1 MILFVFEGLKAEPTV
16 FGSLEKLFLSGEEVR
31 MVKCSHDLPTLYKR
45 LKSNDFDLFR
55 SLPLT
60 ENGIDVPDGI
70 RLDTMFS
77 QIFLFF
83 DYDFQ
88 NRIGLENVNTILEE
102 MLGFFDNE
110 TDNGKLYV
118 NYPMIES
125 LKYTKTLPD
134 ANYWKYTVTRQA
146 CVDHKFKGEAE
157 TFAYT
162 EAKGYKFIDLSKNN
176 ESKVRNNWNM
186 LKAQNVCKA
195 NYIVSGENVLPE
207 DKDTVN
213 QDAIFKAQKEKYV
226 CANDE
231 VAILNSFPIFIHDYL
246 K

>member
-1 MILFVFEGLKAEPTV
+1 MILFVFEGVKAEPMV
-16 FGSLEKLFLSGEEVR
+16 FGSLEQLFLSGEEIR
-31 MVKCSHDLPTLYKR
+31 MVKCSHDLPTLYNR
-45 LKSNDFDLFR
+45 LKGNGFDVFR

-60 ENGIDVPDGI
+60 ENGINVPDST

-102 MLGFFDNE
+102 MLEFFDNE

-134 ANYWKYTVTRQA
+134 ANYWKYTVARQT
-146 CVDHKFKGEAE
+146 CVEHKFKGEAE
-157 TFAYT
+157 VFACT
-162 EAKGYKFIDLSKNN
+162 EAKGYKFIDLSKTDEN
-176 ESKVRNNWNM
+176 EVRNNWAM
-186 LKAQNVCKA
+186 LKEQNVSKA
-195 NYIVSGENVLPE
+195 NYIVSGKNIMPE
-207 DKDTVN
+207 DKDAVD
-213 QDAIFKAQKEKYV
+213 QYAIFKAQKEKYV

>member
-16 FGSLEKLFLSGEEVR
+16 FGSLERLFLSGEEVR
-31 MVKCSHDLPTLYKR
+31 TVKCSHDLPTLYNR
-45 LKSNDFDLFR
+45 LRDNDFDLFR
-55 SLPLT
+55 SLPLK
-60 ENGIDVPDGI
+60 ENGINVPDSM

-88 NRIGLENVNTILEE
+88 NRIGLENVNTILED
-102 MLGFFDNE
+102 MLDFFDNE
-110 TDNGKLYV
+110 TVNGKLYV

-134 ANYWKYTVTRQA
+134 SNYWQYTVTRQT
-146 CVDHKFKGEAE
+146 CVEHKFKGEAE
-157 TFAYT
+157 AFAYT
-162 EAKGYKFIDLSKNN
+162 KAKGYKFIDLSKTDEN
-176 ESKVRNNWNM
+176 EVRNNWNM
-186 LKAQNVCKA
+186 LKDQNVCKA
-195 NYIVSGENVLPE
+195 NYIVSGKNVLPKN
-207 DKDTVN
+207 KDAVN

-226 CANDE
+226 YANNE

>member
-134 ANYWKYTVTRQA
+134 ANYWKYTVQDRLASTINSRVRRKRLPILRQK
-146 CVDHKFKGEAE
+146 D
-157 TFAYT
+157 
-162 EAKGYKFIDLSKNN
+162 ISLSTCQKP
-176 ESKVRNNWNM
+176 M
-186 LKAQNVCKA
+186 KAR
-195 NYIVSGENVLPE
+195 
-207 DKDTVN
+207 
-213 QDAIFKAQKEKYV
+213 
-226 CANDE
+226 
-231 VAILNSFPIFIHDYL
+231 
-246 K
+246 

>member
-1 MILFVFEGLKAEPTV
+1 
-16 FGSLEKLFLSGEEVR
+16 
-31 MVKCSHDLPTLYKR
+31 
-45 LKSNDFDLFR
+45 
-55 SLPLT
+55 
-60 ENGIDVPDGI
+60 
-70 RLDTMFS
+70 
-77 QIFLFF
+77 
-83 DYDFQ
+83 
-88 NRIGLENVNTILEE
+88 
-102 MLGFFDNE
+102 
-110 TDNGKLYV
+110 
-118 NYPMIES
+118 MIES

-134 ANYWKYTVTRQA
+134 ANYWKYTVTRQT

-162 EAKGYKFIDLSKNN
+162 EAKGYKFIDLSKTN
-176 ESKVRNNWNM
+176 ESEVRNNWNL

-207 DKDTVN
+207 DKDTVS